1 MIIGITGKSGSG
13 KSTLAR
19 KIMAIKT
26 NSVYLEIDKVGH
38 NALSNQKAIE
48 EVIKVFGKDVV
59 KDNKVDRKKLG
70 EIVFNKREEMDK
82 LTEIT
87 WECMKVEINKFIE
100 DNKDKVIILDWLLLP
115 LSHYFDMCDIK
126 VLLDIPYSIRK
137 ERAMKRDNISEAE
150 FDLREKAS
158 IEFNKE
164 KFDFVIKNDE
174 DIKRMVKKLW
184 QKYYIQVVLIQ
195 LPKDIWILMNKQVI
209 YLMK

>member
-19 KIMAIKT
+19 KIMTIKT

-38 NALSNQKAIE
+38 NALSNPKAIE

-59 KDNKVDRKKLG
+59 LDNKVDRKKLG
-70 EIVFNKREEMDK
+70 EIVFNNREKMDK
-82 LTEIT
+82 LTKIT
-87 WECMKVEINKFIE
+87 WKSMKVEINKFIE
-100 DNKDKVIILDWLLLP
+100 DNKNKVIILDWLLLP

-137 ERAMKRDNISEAE
+137 ERAIKRDNITEEA

-158 IEFNKE
+158 IEFDKA
-164 KFDFVIKNDE
+164 KFDFVIENDE
-174 DIKRMVKKLW
+174 DIKRMVKKL
-184 QKYYIQVVLIQ
+184 
-195 LPKDIWILMNKQVI
+195 
-209 YLMK
+209 